1 MPSIIDLEK
10 NISFRIVNNHRSMM
24 NPRPQMPGM
33 AYVAGIHIKQ
43 PKKLPTDI
51 QKFMDNANNEGVIYL
66 SFGSCIRS
74 VDLPA
79 EKLNALLDTFRTL
92 KQKVLWKF
100 ENETIPNLPSN
111 VMIRKWLP
119 QNDLL
124 AHRNLKLFIT
134 HGGVFGTQEGVYHGV
149 PMLFIPIY
157 SDQFRNAMRCVH
169 AGYAEMVRF
178 QHLTTEILTEKVNL
192 MLSDKKYSEEAKEVS
207 KLFRDNP
214 IDPMDDAMYWIE
226 YVARYPRAKVFKSS
240 AVNMPWY
247 IYLHLDIVA
256 MILVSLWLLQFGI
269 KSIVNRLFRQNKP
282 HVQIN
287 GNVKT
292 KTS

>member
-1 MPSIIDLEK
+1 MT
-10 NISFRIVNNHRSMM
+10 
-24 NPRPQMPGM
+24 PRPQMPGM

-43 PKKLPTDI
+43 PKKLPNDI
-51 QKFMDNANNEGVIYL
+51 QKFMDDASNEGVIYL

-79 EKLNALLDTFRTL
+79 DKLDALLDTFRTL

-100 ENETIPNLPSN
+100 ENETISDLPPN

-178 QHLTTEILTEKVNL
+178 QHLTTDTLREKVNL
-192 MLSDKKYSEEAKEVS
+192 MLSNDKYRKEAKEVS

-226 YVARYPRAKVFKSS
+226 YVARHPRAKIFKSS
-240 AVNMPWY
+240 AAHMPWY
-247 IYLHLDIVA
+247 VYLHLDIVA
-256 MILVSLWLLQFGI
+256 AILVTLWLLRFGI
-269 KSIVNRLFRQNKP
+269 KSIRNRLFGKNSRN
-282 HVQIN
+282 VQIN
-287 GNVKT
+287 EKLKT